1 MEIVED
7 LLDRWKKREET
18 KEVER
23 EVQFRRGLARVRSYI
38 SRCQKSK
45 KHYWQLGK
53 RALQLGDDRQ
63 FRQIAKTYLWTMEQI
78 SRWERYL
85 LQLETVAARRDQ
97 VGATSEFMK
106 SITALSQSMMA
117 GASEEDVAKMQVEL
131 EKAIARSEILE
142 ETMAMVM
149 EAGSETVFGSRELS
163 EEAVERVQKA
173 MAEAAEADESEV
185 FDAKIEEGLRQ
196 IEEEMRK
203 EVK

>member
-185 FDAKIEEGLRQ
+185 FDAKIEEGLRK

-203 EVK
+203 DLR